1 MSLPPECSLEATP
14 LPVCFAQAQ
23 AAYHWVDGSSL
34 GGADPALQQR
44 VADGLAFAEKAAE
57 LVSSLSVFSA
67 NEELEDINTGDL
79 KYLLLPFLRAEL
91 ILRIQPE
98 EAAGCHD
105 VRLKHL
111 RHAAALLEAFLRDLE
126 ARRALRAEARAG
138 WEEACAD
145 RPLDAAASRT
155 LKVSRL
161 RAASRAKKALEALEA
176 RARGAAAAASADRD
190 DGDEEAGREAA
201 LVSLEA
207 CSHAALDSLRGVAQE
222 QELLEA
228 VAAARRENGG
238 SLPAPPPPPPRAENE
253 TLPGLQQ
260 LSLAPGSRIEM
271 RAGAGGRLSYG
282 AVMEQLHTGE
292 VPGLHSLSVEE
303 GMRREEAERA
313 MAEAERLRQMG
324 TREEARRAREEKGYD
339 TEEEEEEL
347 RKARAKDDWR
357 DSHTRGAGNRRNR
370 S

>member
-161 RAASRAKKALEALEA
+161 RAASRAKKARHLLLAGVGEEREASHQPPLFARRRSRRSRRA
-176 RARGAAAAASADRD
+176 RAVRQQPRVRTATTATRRQGVRCRGGVDARGRGRGREGGDRAGLVGQMWGEGKRALQNTPRRD
-190 DGDEEAGREAA
+190 VSPLAGR
-201 LVSLEA
+201 SA
-207 CSHAALDSLRGVAQE
+207 CSLRGTRRPRE
-222 QELLEA
+222 CRWETTWPEFRS
-228 VAAARRENGG
+228 AAHCSG
-238 SLPAPPPPPPRAENE
+238 STMPPPMS
-253 TLPGLQQ
+253 
-260 LSLAPGSRIEM
+260 SLTH
-271 RAGAGGRLSYG
+271 
-282 AVMEQLHTGE
+282 V
-292 VPGLHSLSVEE
+292 
-303 GMRREEAERA
+303 
-313 MAEAERLRQMG
+313 
-324 TREEARRAREEKGYD
+324 
-339 TEEEEEEL
+339 
-347 RKARAKDDWR
+347 
-357 DSHTRGAGNRRNR
+357 
-370 S
+370 

>member
-161 RAASRAKKALEALEA
+161 RAASRAKKARHLLLAGVGEEREKRPTNRRCSRGGARGARGA
-176 RARGAAAAASADRD
+176 RARWGSSCEC
-190 DGDEEAGREAA
+190 GP
-201 LVSLEA
+201 
-207 CSHAALDSLRGVAQE
+207 
-222 QELLEA
+222 
-228 VAAARRENGG
+228 RR
-238 SLPAPPPPPPRAENE
+238 R
-253 TLPGLQQ
+253 
-260 LSLAPGSRIEM
+260 R
-271 RAGAGGRLSYG
+271 RGGR
-282 AVMEQLHTGE
+282 A
-292 VPGLHSLSVEE
+292 
-303 GMRREEAERA
+303 
-313 MAEAERLRQMG
+313 
-324 TREEARRAREEKGYD
+324 
-339 TEEEEEEL
+339 
-347 RKARAKDDWR
+347 
-357 DSHTRGAGNRRNR
+357 
-370 S
+370 